1 MKVRTN
7 EMNERERLV
16 EILKDN
22 QGDST
27 YYMTDEAVQSVSDV
41 LLANGVIVLPCKV
54 GDTVYE
60 ICERRRSGK
69 WQKAIV
75 ERVVHGIEIGIDKI
89 LTARCGTTTY
99 VYLSRLGE
107 TVFLTREEAE
117 KALKGGE
124 QGCHLQER

>member
-1 MKVRTN
+1 
-7 EMNERERLV
+7 MNERERLV
-16 EILKDN
+16 ELLKDN

-41 LLANGVIVLPCKV
+41 LLENGVVVLPCKV

-124 QGCHLQER
+124 EE

>member
-1 MKVRTN
+1 MT
-7 EMNERERLV
+7 ERERLI
-16 EILKDN
+16 ELLNKSCEERGWLMNGAGTIAD
-22 QGDST
+22 
-27 YYMTDEAVQSVSDV
+27 Y
-41 LLANGVIVLPCKV
+41 LLANGVIVPPCKV
-54 GDTVYE
+54 GDTMYE

>member
-1 MKVRTN
+1 
-7 EMNERERLV
+7 MNERERLV
-16 EILKDN
+16 ELLKDN

-124 QGCHLQER
+124 QE

>member
-1 MKVRTN
+1 
-7 EMNERERLV
+7 MNERERLV
-16 EILKDN
+16 ELLKDN

-117 KALKGGE
+117 KALKGGTE
-124 QGCHLQER
+124 E

>member
-1 MKVRTN
+1 
-7 EMNERERLV
+7 MNERERLI
-16 EILKDN
+16 EILKNN
-22 QGDST
+22 QGDNT
-27 YYMTDEAVQSVSDV
+27 YYMTYEAIQKIADV
-41 LLANGVIVLPCKV
+41 LLANGVIVPPCKV

-117 KALKGGE
+117 KALKARE
-124 QGCHLQER
+124 KE

>member
-1 MKVRTN
+1 
-7 EMNERERLV
+7 MNGAGT
-16 EILKDN
+16 IAD
-22 QGDST
+22 
-27 YYMTDEAVQSVSDV
+27 Y
-41 LLANGVIVLPCKV
+41 LLANGVIVPPCKV
-54 GDTVYE
+54 GDTMYE

>member
-1 MKVRTN
+1 MT
-7 EMNERERLV
+7 ERERLV
-16 EILKDN
+16 ELLKDN

-41 LLANGVIVLPCKV
+41 LLENGVVVLPCKV

>member
-1 MKVRTN
+1 
-7 EMNERERLV
+7 MNERERLV
-16 EILKDN
+16 ELMTQAENENLSLLGFEKKILAD
-22 QGDST
+22 
-27 YYMTDEAVQSVSDV
+27 YLVE
-41 LLANGVIVLPCKV
+41 NGVVVLPCKV

-99 VYLSRLGE
+99 LYLSRLGE

-117 KALKGGE
+117 KVLKGDE
-124 QGCHLQER
+124 EE

>member
-1 MKVRTN
+1 MT
-7 EMNERERLV
+7 ERERLV
-16 EILKDN
+16 ELLKDN
-22 QGDST
+22 QGDNT

-41 LLANGVIVLPCKV
+41 LLENGVVVLPCKV

-117 KALKGGE
+117 KALKARTSDE
-124 QGCHLQER
+124 

>member
-1 MKVRTN
+1 
-7 EMNERERLV
+7 MNERERLV
-16 EILKDN
+16 ELLKDN

>member
-1 MKVRTN
+1 
-7 EMNERERLV
+7 MNERERLV
-16 EILKDN
+16 ELLKDN

-41 LLANGVIVLPCKV
+41 LLENGVVVLPCKV

-89 LTARCGTTTY
+89 LTARCGTTAY

-124 QGCHLQER
+124 EE

>member
-1 MKVRTN
+1 
-7 EMNERERLV
+7 MNERERLV
-16 EILKDN
+16 ELMTQAENENLSLIGFEKKILAD
-22 QGDST
+22 
-27 YYMTDEAVQSVSDV
+27 Y
-41 LLANGVIVLPCKV
+41 LLENGVVVLPCKV

-89 LTARCGTTTY
+89 LTARCGTTAY
-99 VYLSRLGE
+99 VYLSRLGK

-117 KALKGGE
+117 TALKGGAE
-124 QGCHLQER
+124 E

>member
-1 MKVRTN
+1 
-7 EMNERERLV
+7 MNERERLV
-16 EILKDN
+16 ELLKDN

-41 LLANGVIVLPCKV
+41 LLENGVVVLPCKV